1 MKTPSTDLFQLIQSM
16 SKEER
21 RYFKVTSKTFRRG
34 TGTIYLELFEAISRQ
49 TKYDEPALKQMFAD
63 RLNDNRFSVAKNYL
77 YHNLLKAL
85 CNFQA
90 QNNLTEKVRQELEFV
105 QLLYARE
112 LYAQAE
118 KHLRKVARL
127 LKGIDHPLLWME
139 WVEWKFKLHRINY
152 YLGLSEKDFHE
163 LLGEVEA
170 IQKKLYEYLEVFM
183 GSARFMYQLT
193 KDGYVR
199 ASGDFLEEAA
209 KLLEAPI
216 FAGSEKGYSLPA
228 KVKYYNI
235 WGVYNYFKG
244 DYPTSFHYYEQ
255 LFQLVEENPLLANEQ
270 PQFYT
275 GMLFNF
281 GAIALQ
287 NRRFDTIQR
296 IILALEKMKSGGGRH
311 RSRLFYCLTVLK
323 MRLVLDSFSLEQTG
337 IDLEQTAA
345 EIEQHRH
352 GLNLLEVY
360 SILINLTL
368 YAFYKGDFSLALKLL
383 GNILNDRELHT
394 LPDIHLIS
402 RLIRLVCHIELQNY
416 DLVETLGKNIYRSIS
431 NREQKF
437 KLEVLIARAFR
448 KFPNMRDPR
457 ERLPFLEELKQE
469 LEELLNDPE
478 EGRFVQYFDFVSW
491 IESQEKG
498 MRMVDVIREKMEV

>member
-1 MKTPSTDLFQLIQSM
+1 M
-16 SKEER
+16 
-21 RYFKVTSKTFRRG
+21 TSKTFRRG
-34 TGTIYLELFEAISRQ
+34 TGTIYLDLFEAISKQ
-49 TKYDEPALKQMFAD
+49 VEYNEPELKDMFAD

-90 QNNLTEKVRQELEFV
+90 QNNVTEKVRQELEFV
-105 QLLYARE
+105 QLLYSRE

-118 KHLRKVARL
+118 KHLRKAAKL

-152 YLGLSEKDFHE
+152 YLGLSEKGFHE
-163 LLGEVEA
+163 LLSEVKT
-170 IQKKLYEYLEVFM
+170 IQHKLHQYLDVFI
-183 GSARFMYQLT
+183 GSATFMYQMT

-199 ASGDFLEEAA
+199 ASGDFLELAA
-209 KLLEAPI
+209 SLLKAPI
-216 FAGSEKGYSLPA
+216 FSGSAEDYSLPA
-228 KVKYYNI
+228 KVMFYNI

-244 DYPTSFHYYEQ
+244 DYPTSFHFYEQ
-255 LFQLVEENPLLANEQ
+255 LFQLVEEHPLLANEQ

-296 IILALEKMKSGGGRH
+296 IILALEKMKSAGGRH
-311 RSRLFYCLTVLK
+311 RARIFYSLTVLK
-323 MRLVLDSFSLEQTG
+323 MRLVLDSFSLEQTE
-337 IDLEQTAA
+337 IDLVGTAS
-345 EIEQHRH
+345 EIQVHRH

-368 YAFYKGDFSLALKLL
+368 FAFYKGDFSLSLKLL

-402 RLIRLVCHIELQNY
+402 RLIRLVCHIELKNY
-416 DLVETLGKNIYRSIS
+416 DLVETFGKNIYRSIAS
-431 NREQKF
+431 REQKF
-437 KLEVLIARAFR
+437 KLEVLIARSFR

-457 ERLPFLEELKQE
+457 QRLTFLGELKEELEQ
-469 LEELLNDPE
+469 LLNDPD
-478 EGRFVQYFDFVSW
+478 EGRFAQYFDFVSW
-491 IESQEKG
+491 IESQQKG
-498 MRMVDVIREKMEV
+498 IRMVDVIREKMEA